1 MLRGSQRRPQAERGE
16 GRIGCL
22 FWALLFIA
30 AAVVAWE
37 MVPVKIRSSQLY
49 DFMIDQ
55 AAVATYNRSEEAI
68 KKRILRKA
76 RDLDIPLHKDNL
88 TVKRVGDSIQMRA
101 RYTIPVEFPGYTY
114 DWHFEHE
121 IQRELY
127 IF

>member
-1 MLRGSQRRPQAERGE
+1 MVVDSRRRPAGQRGE

-22 FWALLFIA
+22 FWSALFIVA
-30 AAVVAWE
+30 FVVAWE
-37 MVPVKIRSSQLY
+37 MVPVKVRSSQLY
-49 DFMIDQ
+49 DFMVDQ
-55 AAVATYNRSEEAI
+55 AAVATYHRSEEAI
-68 KKRILRKA
+68 RKRILRKA

-88 TVKRVGDSIQMRA
+88 KVKRVGDSIQMRA
-101 RYTIPVEFPGYTY
+101 TYTIPVEFPGYTY

>member
-1 MLRGSQRRPQAERGE
+1 MYGGSQRRSKAQRGE
-16 GRIGCL
+16 GKIGCL
-22 FWALLFIA
+22 FWTLLLVA

-37 MVPVKIRSSQLY
+37 MVPIKIRSSQLY

-76 RDLDIPLHKDNL
+76 RDLDIPLDKDHL
-88 TVKRVGDSIQMRA
+88 LVKRVGDSIQMRA
-101 RYTIPVEFPGYTY
+101 TYTIPVEFPGYTY
-114 DWHFEHE
+114 DWHFKHE